1 MKSKTIFIIAILL
14 LFAIII
20 FQNTELA
27 GFQILFWKVEMS
39 RAILLPIIFIAG
51 LIIGFLG
58 CLIITKK
65 KDRNHK

>member
-1 MKSKTIFIIAILL
+1 MKPKTIFIIAIIL
-14 LFAIII
+14 LFVIII
-20 FQNTELA
+20 IQNTELA

-39 RAILLPIIFIAG
+39 RAILLPIIFITG

-65 KDRNHK
+65 KQ

>member
-1 MKSKTIFIIAILL
+1 MKPKTIFIIAILL

-20 FQNTELA
+20 IQNTELA
-27 GFQILFWKVEMS
+27 GFQLLFWKVEMS
-39 RAILLPIIFIAG
+39 RAILLPIIFITG

-65 KDRNHK
+65 KQ

>member
-1 MKSKTIFIIAILL
+1 MKPKTIFIIAIIL
-14 LFAIII
+14 LFVIII
-20 FQNTELA
+20 IQNTELA

-39 RAILLPIIFIAG
+39 RAILLPIIFVAG

-65 KDRNHK
+65 KQ

>member
-1 MKSKTIFIIAILL
+1 
-14 LFAIII
+14 
-20 FQNTELA
+20 
-27 GFQILFWKVEMS
+27 MS

>member
-1 MKSKTIFIIAILL
+1 MKPKTIFIIAILL

-20 FQNTELA
+20 IQNTELA

-39 RAILLPIIFIAG
+39 RALLLPIIFVAG

-65 KDRNHK
+65 KQ

>member
-1 MKSKTIFIIAILL
+1 MKPKTIFIIAILL

-65 KDRNHK
+65 KQ

>member
-1 MKSKTIFIIAILL
+1 MKPKTIFIMVMLL
-14 LFAIII
+14 LFGIIVI
-20 FQNTELA
+20 QNTEVT
-27 GFQILFWKVEMS
+27 GVQFLFWKVEMS

>member
-1 MKSKTIFIIAILL
+1 MKPKTVFIIVILL

-20 FQNTELA
+20 IQNTELA

-39 RAILLPIIFIAG
+39 RAILLPIIFVAG

-65 KDRNHK
+65 KQ

>member
-1 MKSKTIFIIAILL
+1 MKPKTIFIIAILL

-20 FQNTELA
+20 IQNTELA

-39 RAILLPIIFIAG
+39 RAILLPIIFVAG

-65 KDRNHK
+65 KQ

>member
-1 MKSKTIFIIAILL
+1 MKPKTIFIIAILL

-39 RAILLPIIFIAG
+39 RAILLPIIFVAG

-65 KDRNHK
+65 KQ

>member
-1 MKSKTIFIIAILL
+1 MKPKTIFISAIILL
-14 LFAIII
+14 FVIII
-20 FQNTELA
+20 IQNTELA

-65 KDRNHK
+65 KQ

>member
-1 MKSKTIFIIAILL
+1 MKPKTIFIVAMLL
-14 LFAIII
+14 LLGIII
-20 FQNTELA
+20 IQNTEVT
-27 GFQILFWKVEMS
+27 GVQFIFWKVEMS

-65 KDRNHK
+65 KER